1 MDGAKLVTDTVDHSK
16 ECGIGRRSG
25 RAEAFSQE
33 SVDLLEMR
41 ILVVVGSK
49 QSENLCH

>member
-1 MDGAKLVTDTVDHSK
+1 MDGTKLTADTKGNSNEFVVGRCLARVEVSMRIGMDLV
-16 ECGIGRRSG
+16 GIK
-25 RAEAFSQE
+25 
-33 SVDLLEMR
+33 

>member
-1 MDGAKLVTDTVDHSK
+1 MDGTKLITDTIDRTAVRV
-16 ECGIGRRSG
+16 IGRRSARVEVPLRIG
-25 RAEAFSQE
+25 MHLA
-33 SVDLLEMR
+33 EMR